1 VDAYPAELQA
11 LTGVPEGA
19 YRIVHY
25 GPEPDQFGELWL
37 PPTGAT
43 APVVVLIHG
52 GYWRARYRLDLM
64 HALAA
69 DLVRRGYRV
78 WNIEYRRVGTPGGGW
93 PGTFQD
99 VAAALDAL
107 AEHTPAASVVLVGHS
122 AGGHLALWAAA
133 RRRLPATAP
142 HGLGRPAV
150 VVPDLVVSLAG
161 VSDLTEAAD
170 RRLSDDAV
178 VGLLGGTPAE
188 IPDVYR
194 LACPLRLL
202 PLGVPQVAAHGTR
215 DTSVPLDLTTLYAAA
230 AGPECV
236 PMILPG
242 ADHFDVIDPTS
253 AAWAAVVTCLPSP

>member
-1 VDAYPAELQA
+1 VDEYPPELRA
-11 LTGVPEGA
+11 FTGAPDGA

-25 GPEPDQFGELWL
+25 GPEPDQFGEWW
-37 PPTGAT
+37 PAAAEAPT
-43 APVVVLIHG
+43 VVVLIHG

-69 DLVRRGYRV
+69 DLVGRGYGV

-93 PGTFQD
+93 PGTFLD
-99 VAAALDAL
+99 VAAAIDAL
-107 AEHTPAASVVLVGHS
+107 AELAPAARVVLMGHS
-122 AGGHLALWAAA
+122 AGGHLALWAAG

-142 HGLGRPAV
+142 HGLSRPPV

-215 DTSVPLDLTTLYAAA
+215 DTAVPLDLTTIYAAA

-236 PMILPG
+236 PLILPD

-253 AAWAAVVTCLPSP
+253 AAWAGVVNFLPSP